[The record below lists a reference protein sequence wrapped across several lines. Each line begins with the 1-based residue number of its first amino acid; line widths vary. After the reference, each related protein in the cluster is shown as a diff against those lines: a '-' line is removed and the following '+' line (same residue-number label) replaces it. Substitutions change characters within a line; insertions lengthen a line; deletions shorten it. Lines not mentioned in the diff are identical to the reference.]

1 MQHLSE
7 KIASAFRSFEQG
19 MNGESKTSFHEVR
32 KAAFEQL
39 SQDGFPLPKAEE
51 YKFTP
56 LTRTIEKAFGSDL
69 VTSDQPVAQDC
80 IDQNVIRDLDAYN
93 IVFVNGAIQQLPEDT
108 EEGLAI
114 SSLWEAYQN
123 NPEEVMDQFGRIAD
137 PKSDPFVALNTS
149 FAKQGLYIKVDQ
161 NITVSKPIM
170 IYHFIGAEEENAVS
184 NRNLVIVDP
193 SSQVSINENYHTAGD
208 ANSFANVVNEV
219 YVSANARVEL
229 TKVQNDKSTAYQFGH
244 TQVYQERDS
253 HFKANTITLNGAMI
267 RNNINITLDD
277 ENCEAHMYGLYLLK
291 GKSHVD
297 NHTVVDHRKPNSYS
311 NELYK
316 GIVDEKS
323 NGVFNGKIF
332 VRQEAQKTNA
342 FQSNNNILLSD
353 SATVNTKPQLEIW
366 ADDVKCSHGCTIGQ
380 LDEEAIFYLR
390 ARGIEERAAKAMLLY
405 AFAKDVLENISVE
418 ALREQLD
425 HLVSERLHTND

>member
-1 MQHLSE
+1 MQNLSE
-7 KIASAFRSFEQG
+7 KIASAFRNFEQG
-19 MNGESKTSFHEVR
+19 MNGESKSSFHEVR
-32 KAAFEQL
+32 KAAFDQL
-39 SQDGFPLPKAEE
+39 SLDGFPLPKAEE

-69 VTSDQPVAQDC
+69 ATTDQPVAKEF
-80 IDQNVIRDLDAYN
+80 IDQHLLTDIDGYN
-93 IVFVNGAIQQLPEDT
+93 IIFVNGVIQALPEVN
-108 EEGLAI
+108 EEGLVI
-114 SSLWEAYQN
+114 DTLWQAYQD
-123 NPEEVMDQFGRIAD
+123 NPEAVMEQFGKIAD
-137 PKSDPFVALNTS
+137 PKSDPFLALNTS
-149 FAKQGLYIKVDQ
+149 FARQGLYIKVDRGIQ
-161 NITVSKPIM
+161 VSKPIM
-170 IYHFIGAEEENAVS
+170 IYNFIGADKENAVS
-184 NRNLVIVDP
+184 NRNLVVVD
-193 SSQVSINENYHTAGD
+193 SSANVSINEMYHTAGS
-208 ANSFANVVNEV
+208 ANSFANMVNEI
-219 YVSANARVEL
+219 YVSKNARVEL
-229 TKVQNDKSTAYQFGH
+229 TKVQNDTATAFQFGH

-267 RNNINITLDD
+267 RNNINIALDD

-390 ARGIEERAAKAMLLY
+390 ARGIDERAAKAMLLY

-418 ALREQLD
+418 PLRDRLD
-425 HLVSERLHTND
+425 KLVSERLHTNA